1 MLFRF
6 IPLDP
11 PDTPTD
17 QKRDQT
23 ENEEY
28 TYMYVVITY
37 RPCARVNTPHT
48 AEITIPT
55 LCFFVTPM
63 IFPFV
68 ANVSADLVGLP
79 SPEIA

>member
-1 MLFRF
+1 
-6 IPLDP
+6 
-11 PDTPTD
+11 
-17 QKRDQT
+17 
-23 ENEEY
+23 
-28 TYMYVVITY
+28 MYVVITY